1 MADRMGLD
9 PLLKRRLDDALRQA
23 LADLY
28 TPKTQPATMPLVLW
42 REGRRVSGPGAWITD
57 PPPPMLSIAGPQ
69 VFRSLEEVV
78 EHLTSEPTADRFVLQ
93 YVASE
98 PRAAVYLYAP
108 EALAQMES
116 A

>member
-1 MADRMGLD
+1 MDENLRVLLD
-9 PLLKRRLDDALRQA
+9 ASLRQA
-23 LADLY
+23 LFR
-28 TPKTQPATMPLVLW
+28 TGKTEPTTMPLVLW
-42 REGRRVSGPGAWITD
+42 RAGCRVSGPRAWVTD
-57 PPPPMLSIAGPQ
+57 PPPPVISIAGPLI
-69 VFRSLEEVV
+69 FRSLEEVV

-93 YVASE
+93 YVATQ